1 MDQIE
6 FFKLNAKTNVVA
18 FASGDDVEKN
28 LYPIDLIHAYQHSKL
43 IQTLFEND
51 KDGFKKLEII
61 PVFSSRKYDNHLG
74 NALFKIT
81 LFLSGMI
88 TVEQIL
94 VEEEKIE
101 DLEKFHNTL
110 ALYTVINYFDVSPQK
125 LEKFFTTAY
134 AFLLKYI
141 PNSIH
146 LAMRSK
152 YEGKGH
158 QTLKKIQTFIN
169 AIPPCH
175 VTIVNLQEKI
185 SLMDSLISFTPE
197 FSVSS
202 VHRDQQTL
210 FLTQKNGSQLIFEPE
225 RVYEFSD
232 NDCFNSYRKK
242 SILTLAPIGTLKP
255 SAINGKVCTG
265 SNIENYKNPLLKS
278 VEIYNKYTWASGE
291 VGTISFKIDMATF
304 LPNYETIFGDPFNEK
319 QFITLVLATL
329 LNYTHCKWINN

>member
-1 MDQIE
+1 
-6 FFKLNAKTNVVA
+6 VA
-18 FASGDDVEKN
+18 FAAGDDFDSQK
-28 LYPIDLIHAYQHSKL
+28 YPIDLIHAYQHSKL

-61 PVFSSRKYDNHLG
+61 PVFSSRKYDIRLG
-74 NALFKIT
+74 YALEKIT

-94 VEEEKIE
+94 VGEEQKVE

-158 QTLKKIQTFIN
+158 QTLEEIQKFIN

-175 VTIVNLQEKI
+175 STIVILQEKI
-185 SLMDSLISFTPE
+185 SLMDSLISFKPE

-202 VHRDQQTL
+202 AHRDEQTL

-225 RVYEFSD
+225 RVYEFRE
-232 NDCFNSYRKK
+232 NDLFNSYRKK
-242 SILTLAPIGTLKP
+242 SILPLASIGTLKLD
-255 SAINGKVCTG
+255 AINGKCTG
-265 SNIENYKNPLLKS
+265 SNIENYKNPLLKLT
-278 VEIYNKYTWASGE
+278 EITSKYTWASGK

-304 LPNYETIFGDPFNEK
+304 LPNYETIFGDPINEK
-319 QFITLVLATL
+319 YFISLVLATL
-329 LNYTHCKWINN
+329 LNYTHCKWIN